1 MIYISYLQ
9 CPVADTREMET
20 MLDTV
25 SITLEGGRR
34 WRGVMIVSHCR
45 QRTLYDTQITTE
57 QIFGAV

>member
-20 MLDTV
+20 MWDTV

-34 WRGVMIVSHCR
+34 WRGVMIASHCR